1 MTYSGGVDAVKPY
14 NERVRPSR
22 TFFSYA
28 SADTQMLGL
37 VLRSAV
43 RRPIADYFQ
52 EKIWGPIGAE
62 GDATWLIDRSGQ
74 DATWCCLNG
83 VLRAS

>member
-1 MTYSGGVDAVKPY
+1 
-14 NERVRPSR
+14 
-22 TFFSYA
+22 
-28 SADTQMLGL
+28 MLGL